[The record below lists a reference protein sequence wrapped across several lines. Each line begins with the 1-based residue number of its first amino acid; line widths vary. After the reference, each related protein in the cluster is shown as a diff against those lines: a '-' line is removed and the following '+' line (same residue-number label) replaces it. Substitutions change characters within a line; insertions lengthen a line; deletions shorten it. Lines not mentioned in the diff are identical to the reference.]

1 MGNADVAVKF
11 KRNPRSK
18 ESIREENEL
27 IILTAAEKVFAK
39 HGLKGSTT
47 KQIADMA
54 KLPKSNIHYYF
65 HTKLNL
71 YRCVLESILVDW
83 MKAADTFNTFDE
95 PREAIRY
102 YVGAKMDLSRTRPF
116 GSKVWANEIISGAP
130 EMEEILSSRLKKWVD
145 SCVSS
150 INTWVKLKKII
161 NVGDAHTLLYMIWAT
176 TQHYADFDYQV
187 MILNNGKKLSDSE
200 FEEKKTTSH
209 RSSFTKCWF
218 KSLVK

>member
-1 MGNADVAVKF
+1 MDNKKVLVRARGIT
-11 KRNPRSK
+11 RSK
-18 ESIREENEL
+18 ERIREENEL
-27 IILTAAEKVFAK
+27 IILIAAEKVFAK

-83 MKAADTFNTFDE
+83 MRAADTFNKFDE
-95 PREAIRY
+95 PREALKY
-102 YVGAKMDLSRTRPF
+102 YVGAKMNLSRTRPF

-130 EMEEILSSRLKKWVD
+130 EMEEVLSSRLKQWVD
-145 SCVSS
+145 TCVSS
-150 INTWVKLKKII
+150 INRWVELKKIV

-187 MILNNGKKLSDSE
+187 VILNNGKKLTDSE
-200 FEEKKTTSH
+200 FEEKKQQVINLVL
-209 RSSFTKCWF
+209 RSVG
-218 KSLVK
+218 LDP